1 MSEQV
6 GIAHLQEQMNKVKRT
21 MNQLPYIV
29 FVLMILG
36 GISLAAGS
44 HYGPPWSIV
53 GISIGSFCTA
63 LSVFLVRYAKEQ
75 YNELFEQ
82 LKGLASPK

>member
-6 GIAHLQEQMNKVKRT
+6 GISHLEEQMNKVKRT
-21 MNQLPYIV
+21 MNQLPYALLVTI
-29 FVLMILG
+29 ILG

-44 HYGPPWSIV
+44 YFGPPWLIV

-82 LKGLASPK
+82 LKELASLN